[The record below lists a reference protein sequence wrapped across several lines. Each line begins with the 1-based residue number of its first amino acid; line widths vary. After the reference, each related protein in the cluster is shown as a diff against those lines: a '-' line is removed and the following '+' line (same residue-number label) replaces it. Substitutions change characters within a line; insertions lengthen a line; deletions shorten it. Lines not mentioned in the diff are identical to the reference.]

1 MRKAHATANIQLALT
16 QIKTNYISVTQ
27 RPKEI
32 QKLPIPAANIE
43 YVDVLVRREPGA
55 PAPTELSRTLIIM
68 RLVHLARSDRHVVT
82 TIKLGPVISHRCIPS
97 EPRLCGIP
105 PGTGRHTHPN
115 RLTVERVEGP
125 LPPFPDTSWDYPAS
139 TGPSHGSPS
148 GLGLGR

>member
-16 QIKTNYISVTQ
+16 LIKTNYISVTQ

-32 QKLPIPAANIE
+32 QKLAIPAANIE
-43 YVDVLVRREPGA
+43 YLNVLVRREPGA

-68 RLVHLARSDRHVVT
+68 RLVHLASSDRDLVT
-82 TIKLGPVISHRCIPS
+82 TIKLGSVISHRCNPS

-105 PGTGRHTHPN
+105 PDTGHHTHPN
-115 RLTVERVEGP
+115 RPTVERVGGP
-125 LPPFPDTSWDYPAS
+125 LPSFPDASWDYPAS

-148 GLGLGR
+148 GPGLGR